1 MSESPVISKVESP
14 LVASI
19 ALDSTTPIKDI
30 VPTKKSILKDIR
42 KEKRNEDQIAEKR
55 ETRPITYE
63 TIRALDRVHK
73 RLPDDASKK
82 VIESWQRKA
91 KFFAG
96 ATDKLLSYGER
107 YLSATTLWKIF
118 SPSMFVSGI
127 PTRGE
132 QAFNIS
138 QDYQN
143 TMFINIEKDKPMMV
157 FGLQLKRP
165 DLIPRFI
172 GQKILYGLRGLPVR
186 LAADQ
191 FEAHMRTEK
200 GKSWLADIAKK
211 KGFRTEEIVHKM
223 TTGEAL
229 LELGSRPQEKLG
241 DNQKYVATA
250 SAITQG

>member
-1 MSESPVISKVESP
+1 MPSVPKIESPQAAPVMSDSISV
-14 LVASI
+14 V
-19 ALDSTTPIKDI
+19 TKDKG
-30 VPTKKSILKDIR
+30 PTKKDILKDIR
-42 KEKRNEDQIAEKR
+42 KEKRSEDQIAAKR
-55 ETRPITYE
+55 ENRPVTYE
-63 TIRALDRVHK
+63 TIRALDRVYK
-73 RLPDDASKK
+73 SLPDDASKK

-96 ATDKLLSYGER
+96 AADKLLAYGDR
-107 YLSATTLWKIF
+107 YLSFLTIWKIF

-132 QAFNIS
+132 QTLSVS

-157 FGLQLKRP
+157 FGVQLKRP

-172 GQKILYGLRGLPVR
+172 GQKILYSLRGLPVR

-200 GKSWLADIAKK
+200 GKAWLADIAKK
-211 KGFRTEEIVHKM
+211 KGFRTEEIVRKM

-229 LELGSRPQEKLG
+229 RELGSRPQQELQ
-241 DNQKYVATA
+241 DNQKYEA
-250 SAITQG
+250 SAKPIN